1 MNAANEVA
9 ALRTR
14 FPSVLIDRISL
25 VDGRSV
31 IVRPVVAIDAPA
43 EQDFVRALSM
53 DTRRKRFHVGLQELP
68 PELLRQM
75 TDVDHVS
82 HVAIVAESLPE
93 GDDEDDEATIV
104 ADARYVLQD
113 GETHLAIA
121 VADAW
126 QGVGLGRALLQRLLR
141 HAARHGI
148 RRLVADM
155 LPGNT
160 AMARLA
166 MACGGRLAASPLEPG
181 LKRAH
186 FEIAVGQRRAKPV
199 SDGRHPYLGM
209 TVSPC

>member
-1 MNAANEVA
+1 
-9 ALRTR
+9 
-14 FPSVLIDRISL
+14 
-25 VDGRSV
+25 
-31 IVRPVVAIDAPA
+31 
-43 EQDFVRALSM
+43 
-53 DTRRKRFHVGLQELP
+53 
-68 PELLRQM
+68 
-75 TDVDHVS
+75 
-82 HVAIVAESLPE
+82 
-93 GDDEDDEATIV
+93 
-104 ADARYVLQD
+104 VLQD

-126 QGVGLGRALLQRLLR
+126 QGVGLGRALLQRLVR

-199 SDGRHPYLGM
+199 SDGRHRYLGM

>member
-1 MNAANEVA
+1 
-9 ALRTR
+9 
-14 FPSVLIDRISL
+14 
-25 VDGRSV
+25 
-31 IVRPVVAIDAPA
+31 
-43 EQDFVRALSM
+43 
-53 DTRRKRFHVGLQELP
+53 
-68 PELLRQM
+68 M

-104 ADARYVLQD
+104 ADARYVLED

-126 QGVGLGRALLQRLLR
+126 QGVGLGRALMQRLLR
-141 HAARHGI
+141 HAARRGI
-148 RRLVADM
+148 QRLVADM

-166 MACGGRLAASPLEPG
+166 LACGGRLAASPLEPG
-181 LKRAH
+181 LNRAH
-186 FEIAVGQRRAKPV
+186 FEIAAGQRRAKRET
-199 SDGRHPYLGM
+199 DGRHPYLGM